1 MGSWKNLSFRW
12 GFTKNQYI
20 GGIAWKR
27 GLGQFADFRGAWQ
40 ERGGVFEGGVDTPV
54 YTDSSKQVVRMEEK
68 ERKILKI
75 DIDDIAT
82 EELELLRI
90 RANIEKLDNVVY
102 VCNHHFNQYTLE
114 YSKQIRKYEDP

>member
-1 MGSWKNLSFRW
+1 M
-12 GFTKNQYI
+12 
-20 GGIAWKR
+20 
-27 GLGQFADFRGAWQ
+27 
-40 ERGGVFEGGVDTPV
+40 

-68 ERKILKI
+68 ERKFLKI

-102 VCNHHFNQYTLE
+102 VCNHHFNQYTHE